1 MKNISNK
8 QASDK
13 LIFALDA
20 SNMEEALSWVK
31 RLSGHVGMFKVGK
44 ELFTA
49 VGPEIIESIKQKGQ
63 KVFLDLKF
71 HDIPNTVA
79 RAAEAAVK
87 ADVDMFN
94 VHALGGSRMIQETV
108 SAACACADRLGKAR
122 PIILA
127 VTVLTSLNN
136 DDLAEIGFEKNT
148 NELVLHL
155 AKMAQKAGASG
166 VVSSAHDIA
175 VLRANLDDKFVIV
188 TPGIRDAGEE
198 VKDDQK
204 RTLSAYEAIKAGAD
218 YIVVGRP
225 IRKAKDPLAACL
237 KINQEIN
244 AGLAARYNQSSC
256 K

>member
-20 SNMEEALSWVK
+20 ASMEEALSWVK
-31 RLSGHVGMFKVGK
+31 LLSGHVGMFKVGK

-49 VGPEIIESIKQKGQ
+49 VGPKIIENIKQKGQ

-87 ADVDMFN
+87 ADVEMFN
-94 VHALGGSRMIQETV
+94 VHAMGGSKMIQETV
-108 SAACACADRLGKAR
+108 SAAWACADKLGKAR

-127 VTVLTSLNN
+127 VTVLTSL
-136 DDLAEIGFEKNT
+136 KST

-166 VVSSAHDIA
+166 VVSSAQDIA

-188 TPGIRDAGEE
+188 TPGIRGTAEE
-198 VKDDQK
+198 AKDDQK

-225 IRKAKDPLAACL
+225 IRKAKDPLETCL
-237 KINQEIN
+237 QINQEIT
-244 AGLAARYNQSSC
+244 AGLAAR
-256 K
+256 

>member
-8 QASDK
+8 TASDK

-20 SNMEEALSWVK
+20 NNYEEALSWVEL
-31 RLSGHVGMFKVGK
+31 LSGHVGMFKVGK

-49 VGPEIIESIKQKGQ
+49 VGPKIIESIKDRGQ

-79 RAAEAAVK
+79 RAAQAAVRLN
-87 ADVDMFN
+87 VDMFN
-94 VHALGGSRMIQETV
+94 VHASGGSQMIKEAV
-108 SAACACADRLGKAR
+108 AAAWTCADNIAGTR

-136 DDLAEIGFEKNT
+136 ADLAEIGFPRTTGEQ
-148 NELVLHL
+148 VLHL
-155 AKMAQKAGASG
+155 ARLAQNAGASG
-166 VVSSAHDIA
+166 VVASAQDIA
-175 VLRANLDDKFVIV
+175 LLRENLGDKFVIV
-188 TPGIRDAGEE
+188 TPGIRSAAETK
-198 VKDDQK
+198 KDDQK
-204 RTLSAYEAIKAGAD
+204 RTLSAYEAVKTGAD

-225 IRKAKDPLAACL
+225 ISKAPEPLEACRQ
-237 KINQEIN
+237 IVQEI
-244 AGLAARYNQSSC
+244 ADGLAT

>member
-20 SNMEEALSWVK
+20 ASMEEALSWVK
-31 RLSGHVGMFKVGK
+31 LLSGHVGMFKVGK

-49 VGPEIIESIKQKGQ
+49 VGPKIIENIKQKGQ

-87 ADVDMFN
+87 ADVEMFN
-94 VHALGGSRMIQETV
+94 VHAMGGSKMIQETV
-108 SAACACADRLGKAR
+108 SAAWACADKLGKAR

-136 DDLAEIGFEKNT
+136 DDMMEIGFEKST

-166 VVSSAHDIA
+166 VVSSAQDIA

-188 TPGIRDAGEE
+188 TPGIRGTAEE
-198 VKDDQK
+198 AKDDQK

-225 IRKAKDPLAACL
+225 IRKAKDPLEACL
-237 KINQEIN
+237 QINQEII
-244 AGLAARYNQSSC
+244 AGLAAIPFLN
-256 K
+256 